1 MAEQQTTGEM
11 QATLG
16 LTGLTMNAMALI
28 APGAFLWLTF
38 FSQAGE
44 GATAPAMWIGILF
57 ALLLCLATAVCYAE
71 MAKLYP
77 GTGSSYYFAEQSF
90 LNHDK
95 HWRYARLSKF
105 IVGWASH
112 LYYWIYPGVMVA
124 VTGIFCGYVVGTLWP
139 NFMSAS
145 NPGTL
150 FMMIVAV
157 VFTFGVAYIAH
168 RGVNGSTAVSIAINV
183 IQISALLV
191 FSVMAIG
198 YRMNHPPGSVAFQFD
213 STSGEAY
220 TYQFATTTDDG
231 QRHDHRRRSS
241 ATPTWC
247 RSRCWMP
254 PASPCPITIG
264 YPDKDAMGN
273 FLSHPSATSVV
284 GIHNVGWMFV
294 QATVAILILV
304 GFESVTAMGG
314 EAKNAKRDVP
324 IAVITSLLVQGAFC
338 YLFEY
343 FAANYFLNSGYTM
356 QSALGSA
363 APIGDMMVVV
373 GDALF
378 GQGHGRTF
386 MLIEAITVFLALIG
400 TTLSCINTGARVTYA
415 MGKDQEVPEHFG
427 MLHDKNLSPH
437 RAIWTLAVISAV
449 IGCIAL
455 LMVFGDSSRHRRRGH
470 RSLAAWVLVERMV
483 RYYPRPDGGAAQHLD
498 HDLLASNFGTFLLY
512 MLSCVICIVAY
523 QGHPNFSFVKH
534 LLIPI
539 FGVLANLVCMAL
551 LPHRSVHGLRH
562 QDGAVRRLGHRGGLG
577 HLRRHLL
584 RPVQQEPRAGRRW
597 SRSRPRESTNHAI
610 SAGSQE
616 PGRAKARPDFARP
629 VFSVW
634 LCG

>member
-1 MAEQQTTGEM
+1 MAEKEPQM

-38 FSQAGE
+38 AIQANT
-44 GATAPAMWIGILF
+44 GATGPAMWAGIVL

-71 MAKLYP
+71 LAKLYP

-139 NFMSAS
+139 NAMSAS

-157 VFTFGVAYIAH
+157 LFTFGVAYIAH

-183 IQISALLV
+183 IQISALIV
-191 FSVMAIG
+191 FAVMAIG
-198 YRMNHPPGSVAFQFD
+198 YRMNHPPGSVAFQWD
-213 STSGEAY
+213 ATTNDAY
-220 TYQFATTTDDG
+220 TYQFATTQTTANGTTTTNIVRDANMVPQPMLD
-231 QRHDHRRRSS
+231 
-241 ATPTWC
+241 ATGKPV
-247 RSRCWMP
+247 P
-254 PASPCPITIG
+254 YTIS

-273 FLSHPSATSVV
+273 FLSHQSGTSVV
-284 GIHNVGWMFV
+284 AVHNVGWMFV

-324 IAVITSLLVQGAFC
+324 IAVITSLLVQGCFC
-338 YLFEY
+338 YLLEY
-343 FAANYFLNSGYTM
+343 FAANYFLSSGYPSST
-356 QSALGSA
+356 AGGSA
-363 APIGDMMVVV
+363 APIGDMMVMV
-373 GDALF
+373 GDAVF
-378 GQGHGRTF
+378 GAGHGRTF

-427 MLHDKNLSPH
+427 LLHDKNLSPH
-437 RAIWTLAVISAV
+437 RAIWALAVIAAV
-449 IGCIAL
+449 TGCVAL
-455 LMVFGDSSRHRRRGH
+455 LMLFGD
-470 RSLAAWVLVERMV
+470 
-483 RYYPRPDGGAAQHLD
+483 
-498 HDLLASNFGTFLLY
+498 
-512 MLSCVICIVAY
+512 
-523 QGHPNFSFVKH
+523 
-534 LLIPI
+534 
-539 FGVLANLVCMAL
+539 
-551 LPHRSVHGLRH
+551 
-562 QDGAVRRLGHRGGLG
+562 
-577 HLRRHLL
+577 
-584 RPVQQEPRAGRRW
+584 
-597 SRSRPRESTNHAI
+597 
-610 SAGSQE
+610 
-616 PGRAKARPDFARP
+616 
-629 VFSVW
+629 
-634 LCG
+634 